1 MNNETIVKLL
11 KGIDNLAEQT
21 AIETANLIN
30 NGDPLIAPSKEPGSL
45 SRANYLR
52 GTAKALRKTFEDAIG
67 C

>member
-1 MNNETIVKLL
+1 MTNETIAKLLSKIVKLV
-11 KGIDNLAEQT
+11 EQT

-45 SRANYLR
+45 MRANDLR
-52 GTAKALRKTFEDAIG
+52 GAAKALRKAFDNAIG

>member
-1 MNNETIVKLL
+1 MTNETIAKLLNEIVKLV
-11 KGIDNLAEQT
+11 EQT

-45 SRANYLR
+45 MRANDLR
-52 GTAKALRKTFEDAIG
+52 GAAKALRKAFDNAIG